1 VFLESSL
8 TSLSCLK
15 YTFLSRILVR
25 KLLIFFSLK
34 GKKKENFQIPLMS
47 LYVIFC
53 SISRMVFT
61 DFDYSKTLTQD
72 KVICPEALC
81 KVLV

>member
-1 VFLESSL
+1 
-8 TSLSCLK
+8 
-15 YTFLSRILVR
+15 
-25 KLLIFFSLK
+25 
-34 GKKKENFQIPLMS
+34 MS
-47 LYVIFC
+47 LHVIFC

-72 KVICPEALC
+72 KAICPEAPC